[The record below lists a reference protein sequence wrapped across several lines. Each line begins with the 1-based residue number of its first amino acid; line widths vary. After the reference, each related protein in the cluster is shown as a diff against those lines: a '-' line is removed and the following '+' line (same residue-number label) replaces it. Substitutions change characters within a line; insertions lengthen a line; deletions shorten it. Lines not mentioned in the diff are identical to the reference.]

1 MGDYIIYHFLNFAR
15 FREPGVY
22 YYSGNGIV
30 QMKGVIRVLPH
41 GAQTGPITIKIDG
54 KVHALQIFPPPD
66 INLLAHFLL
75 C

>member
-1 MGDYIIYHFLNFAR
+1 M
-15 FREPGVY
+15 Y

-66 INLLAHFLL
+66 INILAHFLL